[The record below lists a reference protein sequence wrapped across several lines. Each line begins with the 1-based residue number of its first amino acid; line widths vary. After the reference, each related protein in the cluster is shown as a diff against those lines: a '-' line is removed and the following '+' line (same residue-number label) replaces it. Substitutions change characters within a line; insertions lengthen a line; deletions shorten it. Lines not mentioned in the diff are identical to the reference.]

1 MQVFGNNSRYA
12 SISRIFEAE
21 VARRPQSVAL
31 KCANVALTYGE
42 LNARANHVASH
53 LLAEGV
59 GRGDVVAVM
68 MSRSPE
74 QIIAILAILK
84 CGGAYLPLDGN
95 NPVARTLKC
104 LKAAQVSV
112 LIRDH
117 EVDESLALGR
127 KVIDS
132 RSANLFSAE
141 RFDNFELE
149 VDPEDRCYVMF
160 TSGST
165 AQPKGVVVPHRAV
178 IRLVK
183 HSNFIE
189 ISERDSI
196 LQFAPLSFDASTF
209 EIWGALLNGGTLV
222 LYPGTAFDPS
232 LFAGEIREHEVT
244 VLWLT
249 AALFHLIATRF
260 LGSLKGIN
268 VLLAGGDVLYQKVV
282 NKVLDEMPE
291 LVLINGYGPTENT
304 TFTCC
309 HRMTSANRPTGC
321 VPIGKAITGT
331 RVHILS
337 EALQPV
343 TNGEVGELY
352 ASGSGVA
359 LGYLNDDE
367 HSDAFFRNPSIAEG
381 LIYRT
386 GDLARCNANG
396 EIEFQGR
403 RDNQMKIRGYRVSLE
418 EIQASLLKVEHVV
431 DAAVTVEKFDNGD
444 QHLIAHLFLDEEGAT
459 TVAEVK
465 RALAEELPAYMV
477 PDLIR
482 LSANLPINKNG
493 KIDRQRIKEAVS
505 QTARNRIDPINV
517 QESKNV

>member
-1 MQVFGNNSRYA
+1 MSHKNNQHA

-21 VARRPQSVAL
+21 ASRRPQAIAL
-31 KCANVALTYGE
+31 RCASVALTYAE
-42 LNARANHVASH
+42 LNARANQVASH
-53 LLAEGV
+53 LSACGV
-59 GRGDVVAVM
+59 ARGDVVAVM

-74 QIIAILAILK
+74 QVVAILAVLK

-95 NPVARTLKC
+95 NPVARNSKC
-104 LKAAQVSV
+104 LNAARVSLV
-112 LIRDH
+112 IADH
-117 EVDESLALGR
+117 EIHESLALGR
-127 KVIDS
+127 HIVDS
-132 RSANLFSAE
+132 RSADLFSAE
-141 RFDNFELE
+141 NSDNLE
-149 VDPEDRCYVMF
+149 IEGEPDDRCYVMF

-165 AQPKGVVVPHRAV
+165 GQPKGVVVPHRAV

-183 HSNFIE
+183 QSNYIE
-189 ISERDSI
+189 VSEHDSI

-222 LYPGTAFDPS
+222 LYSGATFDPS
-232 LFAGEIREHEVT
+232 LFAREIREQRIT
-244 VLWLT
+244 ILWLT

-260 LGSLKGIN
+260 LTSLKGIK
-268 VLLAGGDVLYQKVV
+268 VLLAGGDVLYPKVV
-282 NKVLDEMPE
+282 NKVLDAMPE

-309 HRMTSANRPTGC
+309 HRMTTANRPTEC
-321 VPIGKAITGT
+321 VPIGTTISGT
-331 RVHILS
+331 QVHILD

-343 TNGEVGELY
+343 ADGEIGELY

-359 LGYLNDDE
+359 LGYLNDDGP
-367 HSDAFFRNPSIAEG
+367 STAFFRNPSIADG

-386 GDLARCNANG
+386 GDLVLRNAND
-396 EIEFQGR
+396 EIEFRGR
-403 RDNQMKIRGYRVSLE
+403 RDNQMKIRGYRVALE
-418 EIQASLLKVEHVV
+418 EVQASLLKLDHVV

-444 QHLIAHLFLDEEGAT
+444 QHLIADLLLDAEGAT

-482 LSANLPINKNG
+482 LSTNLPINLNG
-493 KIDRQRIKEAVS
+493 KIDRQRIRESAVS
-505 QTARNRIDPINV
+505 TG
-517 QESKNV
+517 